1 MFDREGARKRMR
13 EIESEVSAKLND
25 PNISGAELKSFT
37 DKAIAESEDLG
48 ARLEA
53 YSKGLKIR
61 AGSEQGEGEPG
72 APADGEGDA
81 RMKSMRDRGA
91 ENLKMYDGLKA
102 AADPKSRRTGRFEFQ
117 TEAIGMKAQG
127 FPSMM
132 GEDAFGTT
140 AGVAIGG
147 GTYFLPG
154 TAGPAVQP
162 QFVPGIIELRFY
174 ENVIADLFP
183 SFPTTSP
190 VVTYLR
196 EASWTNNSFPTNE
209 GATKPI
215 SSNTLLRYTEQIGKI
230 ANTVKVTDE
239 LIADAPMF
247 WALIQNRGSQ
257 GVTRQEEVELLAGG
271 GYPSVNGL
279 LPRSTGFTKAQT
291 VTAIPNL
298 AIGNATG
305 SASTTEFVSS
315 VTPGRKLVTV
325 APTYASGINDHGGQ
339 IAEAILNCITDIRFA
354 TFFEPTAVVMNP
366 VDFQT
371 VRLSKASTGEY
382 LGGSFFGMSTGQ
394 AADKP
399 TSMAVDTGLSL
410 WGKRVV
416 TTPVIPQ
423 GFVLIGDFADAGMV
437 LRLGGLQV
445 AITNTDGNDFVQ
457 NVWTARFEERVGL
470 LIERPELF
478 VLLQIVSG
486 GS

>member
-1 MFDREGARKRMR
+1 MSFDKESVRKRIK
-13 EIESEVSAKLND
+13 EIEAEVQAKMAD
-25 PNISGAELKSFT
+25 PNITGAELGEVVE
-37 DKAIAESEDLG
+37 KATAESNELTLRMKNYQK
-48 ARLEA
+48 ALA
-53 YSKGLKIR
+53 FR
-61 AGSEQGEGEPG
+61 AGSELGDEPDPG
-72 APADGEGDA
+72 APPDGDTHLKEL
-81 RMKSMRDRGA
+81 RERGQA
-91 ENLKMYDGLKA
+91 NIKQYEQLQA
-102 AADPKSRRTGRFEFQ
+102 FAKSRGQGQFQFDCDVRT
-117 TEAIGMKAQG
+117 KAQG

-132 GEDAFGTT
+132 GEDAYGTT
-140 AGVAIGG
+140 PGVALTGG
-147 GTYFLPG
+147 QYFLPG
-154 TAGPAVQP
+154 TAGPAIQP
-162 QFVPGIIELRFY
+162 QFIPGIIELRFY
-174 ENVIADLFP
+174 QNVISTLFP
-183 SFPTTSP
+183 SYPTSSP

-196 EASWTNNSFPTNE
+196 EASWTNAAFPTQE

-215 SSNTLLRYTEQIGKI
+215 SSNTLLRYTEQVGKI

-247 WALIQNRGSQ
+247 WALIQNRGSM
-257 GVTRQEEVELLAGG
+257 GVTRQEEVELLAGT

-291 VTAIPNL
+291 VTAVPNL

-305 SASTTEFVSS
+305 SAATTEFVTL
-315 VTPGRKLVTV
+315 TPGRKLVTV

-354 TFFEPTAVVMNP
+354 TFFEPDTVVMNP
-366 VDFQT
+366 VDWQT

-382 LGGSFFGMSTGQ
+382 LGGSFFGASTGQ
-394 AADKP
+394 AMDKP
-399 TSMAVDTGLSL
+399 TTGAVDTGLTL

-423 GFVLIGDFADAGMV
+423 GFVLVGDFQDAGFV